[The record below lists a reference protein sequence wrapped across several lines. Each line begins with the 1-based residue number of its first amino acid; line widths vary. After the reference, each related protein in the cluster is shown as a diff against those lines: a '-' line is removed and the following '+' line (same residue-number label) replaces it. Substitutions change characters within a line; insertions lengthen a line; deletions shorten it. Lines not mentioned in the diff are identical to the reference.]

1 MGLELSLTTVDLS
14 ILGEG
19 SKLNWKLLAAD
30 YIEYL
35 SVVLGLWKKAKN
47 FPVFQSTALM
57 IQKKTDQRGYLF
69 GNPRQTPST
78 PPSG

>member
-47 FPVFQSTALM
+47 FPVF
-57 IQKKTDQRGYLF
+57 
-69 GNPRQTPST
+69 
-78 PPSG
+78 